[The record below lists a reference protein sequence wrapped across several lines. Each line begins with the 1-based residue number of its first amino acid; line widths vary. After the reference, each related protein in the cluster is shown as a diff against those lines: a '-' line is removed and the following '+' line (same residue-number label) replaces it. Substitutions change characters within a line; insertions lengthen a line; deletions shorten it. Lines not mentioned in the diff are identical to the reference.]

1 MLSHTKRVILLLLL
15 TVLWGCSA
23 TVKYLDANW
32 ADNKT
37 VYDKSQQLPPLEIPP
52 ELSESSDHA
61 DALPKRGSVP
71 SPYRDKSE
79 EESNLPLPL

>member
-1 MLSHTKRVILLLLL
+1 MLNYAKRVILLLLL

-23 TVKYLDANW
+23 TVRYLDANW

-37 VYDKSQQLPPLEIPP
+37 VYDKSQQLPPFEIPP
-52 ELSESSDHA
+52 ELSKSSDHA
-61 DALPKRGSVP
+61 LSSALPKLGNVP

-79 EESNLPLPL
+79 SNLPLPL